1 MDKLT
6 SNVESIKSI
15 IENVN
20 SIRNLTARQLQPISI
35 SSLIP
40 LENSIDAI
48 STFASSPMLVRLE
61 QALTTAETSTRITGI
76 QNTSNAIKDMI
87 DTVNQTSR
95 ELARLNPINI
105 QTNLNR
111 LASNLGLGNNSVYT
125 IRNENFTVQV
135 NNHVYLD
142 VKELEK
148 VLVERPDT
156 RIRHT

>member
-1 MDKLT
+1 
-6 SNVESIKSI
+6 
-15 IENVN
+15 
-20 SIRNLTARQLQPISI
+20 
-35 SSLIP
+35 
-40 LENSIDAI
+40 
-48 STFASSPMLVRLE
+48 
-61 QALTTAETSTRITGI
+61 
-76 QNTSNAIKDMI
+76 MI

-95 ELARLNPINI
+95 ELARLNPIDI